1 MNHINHKI
9 METTKESFLW
19 AVYAVIM
26 LALGVV
32 VYFMGSF

>member
-1 MNHINHKI
+1 

>member
-32 VYFMGSF
+32 VYLMGTM

>member
-19 AVYAVIM
+19 AVYAVMM

-32 VYFMGSF
+32 VYFMGTL